1 MVHSLP
7 LFYSPNWRFSQC
19 MTTDSKAPSR
29 VCIFNFH
36 MGGVVCDQLVQ
47 PPSSITDYLTHF
59 SGITAATLARML
71 ADIQTHL
78 HTLILPWTI
87 LLGHSLELDTN
98 AIKCHLCCI
107 DTALIFRHL
116 HGRPLKLGLAQLTR
130 KWLRHIIQITGL
142 AGTTPKRT
150 YVHVKAKI
158 KNGVSLAY
166 FSCYLE
172 PILVRIAC
180 SHSCNSMADTRA
192 AIVNHGNP
200 SAWNS
205 TSATAPP
212 TVACTNIAEVLN
224 AHHRDHAK
232 GGQPSQRRESRKPN
246 LVGEAQT
253 KKESSESRPDDNSNT
268 LFTAVTNLN
277 DHLTTLHAAL
287 PPRTTLLLFSEHS
300 DPRLTSTL
308 AKCRAYSSSVVA
320 TGSEGS
326 TVHWSMAG
334 DRAIK
339 EAVVRA
345 QLGLLFVGV
354 KP

>member
-1 MVHSLP
+1 
-7 LFYSPNWRFSQC
+7 QC

-29 VCIFNFH
+29 VCVFNFH
-36 MGGVVCDQLVQ
+36 TGGVVCDQLVQ

-59 SGITAATLARML
+59 SGIMAAVLARML
-71 ADIQTHL
+71 ADVQTHL
-78 HTLILPWTI
+78 RTLILPWTI
-87 LLGHSLELDTN
+87 LLGHSLESDTN

-116 HGRPLKLGLAQLTR
+116 RGRPLKPGLAQLTR
-130 KWLRHIIQITGL
+130 KWLRRIIQITGL
-142 AGTTPKRT
+142 AGTTPKR
-150 YVHVKAKI
+150 I
-158 KNGVSLAY
+158 LRI
-166 FSCYLE
+166 CRLE
-172 PILVRIAC
+172 PSYRKFQADLEAILVRIAR

-192 AIVNHGNP
+192 AIVDHGNP
-200 SAWNS
+200 GAWNG

-232 GGQPSQRRESRKPN
+232 GGQPSQRREGRKPN
-246 LVGEAQT
+246 LVGEAQMKT
-253 KKESSESRPDDNSNT
+253 ESLESCPDDNSNA

-277 DHLTTLHAAL
+277 DHLTTLHAVL

-300 DPRLTSTL
+300 DSCSTSTL
-308 AKCRAYSSSVVA
+308 AKCRAYSSSAVA
-320 TGSEGS
+320 MGSEGS
-326 TVHWSMAG
+326 TVHWSTAG
-334 DRAIK
+334 DRVIE
-339 EAVVRA
+339 EAVVWA